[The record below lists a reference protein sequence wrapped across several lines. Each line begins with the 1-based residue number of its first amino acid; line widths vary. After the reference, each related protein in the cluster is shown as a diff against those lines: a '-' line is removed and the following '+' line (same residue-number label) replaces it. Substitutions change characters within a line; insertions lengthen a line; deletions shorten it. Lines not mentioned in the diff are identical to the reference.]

1 MIVLGRDPSWLT
13 VKKELAEP
21 TFVKRITAFDK
32 DAIPQATLRRIEK
45 YTRLETF
52 LPEKVTQVS
61 LAAGALC
68 LWVRS
73 LEDYARAL
81 KIVAPKR
88 AKKEYAEEQLRK
100 KQASLAELEAAFKAL
115 AAKLQELEATFRTT
129 TSAQAAY
136 RAELDSL

>member
-1 MIVLGRDPSWLT
+1 MVMSAVMIVLGKDPSWLT

-21 TFVKRITAFDK
+21 TFVKKITEFNK
-32 DAIPQATLRRIEK
+32 DNIPQATLRKIEK

-52 LPEKVTQVS
+52 LPDKVTQVS

-100 KQASLAELEAAFKAL
+100 KQASLAELEAAYKAL
-115 AAKLQELEATFRTT
+115 AEKVQEL
-129 TSAQAAY
+129 
-136 RAELDSL
+136 